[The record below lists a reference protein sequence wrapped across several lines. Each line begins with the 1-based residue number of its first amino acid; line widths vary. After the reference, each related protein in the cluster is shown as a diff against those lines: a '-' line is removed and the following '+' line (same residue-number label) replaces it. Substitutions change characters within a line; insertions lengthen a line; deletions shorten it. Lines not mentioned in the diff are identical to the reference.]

1 MFHTNSKLR
10 GFFNLLSLH
19 VITSVTAQRP
29 AGTSICDYYTTA
41 LLTNDSAAN
50 QYTLLTLLVNTAVIG
65 NYTEACILN
74 PNGMYNGTAV
84 NLVPYFN
91 GCDVSTNNGT
101 VFNLVTNPPISQ
113 NFLDGGGAAPLMN
126 NMPANDMT
134 SNHFLLTHLYQYFGV
149 LLGCSKYNSPG
160 FPAYGGVGSMYRVH
174 QYMALDPYEIGY
186 FITQVGL
193 SAASFGVA
201 QSDINIVASALFSL
215 FSYKC
220 EPPVTVVPAQG
231 PVLDSICVDV
241 TCPAAPN
248 AMCGL
253 YDNMNGTSPSPA
265 TASSCLTG
273 TMTSTS
279 MSNSMSTSMATSC
292 PTQTGKAYTKTET
305 FTKTVTVTKK
315 PHQTH
320 VWCDNEW
327 QWCNK

>member
-1 MFHTNSKLR
+1 MF
-10 GFFNLLSLH
+10 
-19 VITSVTAQRP
+19 
-29 AGTSICDYYTTA
+29 
-41 LLTNDSAAN
+41 
-50 QYTLLTLLVNTAVIG
+50 
-65 NYTEACILN
+65 
-74 PNGMYNGTAV
+74 
-84 NLVPYFN
+84 
-91 GCDVSTNNGT
+91 
-101 VFNLVTNPPISQ
+101 ISQ
-113 NFLDGGGAAPLMN
+113 SPSR
-126 NMPANDMT
+126 T
-134 SNHFLLTHLYQYFGV
+134 STCSHHLTA
-149 LLGCSKYNSPG
+149 S
-160 FPAYGGVGSMYRVH
+160 RVR
-174 QYMALDPYEIGY
+174 YMGLDPYEIGY

-201 QSDINIVASALFSL
+201 QSDITDVASALFSL

-279 MSNSMSTSMATSC
+279 MSNSMSTSRSTSC
-292 PTQTGKAYTKTET
+292 PTQTGEVYTKTEI

-315 PHQTH
+315 PYQSH

>member
-1 MFHTNSKLR
+1 
-10 GFFNLLSLH
+10 
-19 VITSVTAQRP
+19 
-29 AGTSICDYYTTA
+29 
-41 LLTNDSAAN
+41 
-50 QYTLLTLLVNTAVIG
+50 
-65 NYTEACILN
+65 
-74 PNGMYNGTAV
+74 
-84 NLVPYFN
+84 
-91 GCDVSTNNGT
+91 
-101 VFNLVTNPPISQ
+101 
-113 NFLDGGGAAPLMN
+113 
-126 NMPANDMT
+126 
-134 SNHFLLTHLYQYFGV
+134 
-149 LLGCSKYNSPG
+149 
-160 FPAYGGVGSMYRVH
+160 
-174 QYMALDPYEIGY
+174 MALDPYEIGY

-201 QSDINIVASALFSL
+201 QSDITDVTSALFSL

-253 YDNMNGTSPSPA
+253 YDNMNG
-265 TASSCLTG
+265 
-273 TMTSTS
+273 
-279 MSNSMSTSMATSC
+279 
-292 PTQTGKAYTKTET
+292 KAYTKTEI